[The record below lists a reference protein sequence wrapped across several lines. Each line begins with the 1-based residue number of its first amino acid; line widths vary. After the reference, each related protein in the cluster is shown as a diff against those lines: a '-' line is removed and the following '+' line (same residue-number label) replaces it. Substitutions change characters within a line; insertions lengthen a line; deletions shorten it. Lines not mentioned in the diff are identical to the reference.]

1 MGQVVNYNTA
11 IEKFR
16 EEEGEPQAHSED
28 EVALLAKKKK
38 KEAKVRGRGGDWHA
52 GLVAHV

>member
-1 MGQVVNYNTA
+1 MVNYNTA

-16 EEEGEPQAHSED
+16 DEEGEPQAHSED